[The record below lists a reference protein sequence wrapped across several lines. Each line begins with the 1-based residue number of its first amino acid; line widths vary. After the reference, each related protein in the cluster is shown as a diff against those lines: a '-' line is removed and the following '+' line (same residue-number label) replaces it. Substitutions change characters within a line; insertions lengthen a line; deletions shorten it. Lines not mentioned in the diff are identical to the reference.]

1 MVPTR
6 PTELHQRRL
15 RLAREPFAVAQA
27 RSQVRAAIHAWQ
39 VPVDPDI
46 AVLLTSD
53 LVTNAI
59 THGDC
64 ETVTLAI
71 TCSSRG
77 HLRVE
82 VYDTS
87 RSRPMA
93 VDEPVNT
100 QDGRG
105 LVLVAALSTDWGSF
119 RTPAGK
125 AVYFTLA
132 FEPDLLRVGDGA
144 AAGTRVA
151 TSAVHPPG
159 PLAAHLEETR
169 ISEGVT

>member
-1 MVPTR
+1 MAPTR

-15 RLAREPFAVAQA
+15 RLTREPTAAAEA
-27 RSQVRAAIHAWQ
+27 RSQVRAVIRAWK

-59 THGDC
+59 THGDG

-71 TCSSRG
+71 RCSRG
-77 HLRVE
+77 HLRID

-87 RSRPMA
+87 RSLPMA
-93 VDEPVNT
+93 VDEPAGT
-100 QDGRG
+100 QTGRG
-105 LVLVAALSTDWGSF
+105 LVLVAALSTEWGSF
-119 RTPAGK
+119 RTPAGE

-132 FEPDLLRVGDGA
+132 FQPDLPQVGGRA
-144 AAGTRVA
+144 APGDTR
-151 TSAVHPPG
+151 G
-159 PLAAHLEETR
+159 DCER
-169 ISEGVT
+169 

>member
-15 RLAREPFAVAQA
+15 RLAREPIAAAQA
-27 RSQVRAAIHAWQ
+27 RTQVRAAIHAWQ

-46 AVLLTSD
+46 AVMLTSD
-53 LVTNAI
+53 LVTSAVA
-59 THGDC
+59 HGNG
-64 ETVTLAI
+64 ENVTLAI

-87 RSRPMA
+87 RSLPGV
-93 VDEPVNT
+93 VDGPIGT
-100 QDGRG
+100 HAGRG
-105 LVLVAALSTDWGSF
+105 LVLVAALSTEWGAF
-119 RTPAGK
+119 RTPAGE

-132 FEPDLLRVGDGA
+132 FDPDLLKVGDGA
-144 AAGTRVA
+144 AAGDTWR
-151 TSAVHPPG
+151 
-159 PLAAHLEETR
+159 L
-169 ISEGVT
+169 